1 MKKSHL
7 ILLFSD
13 LILLMSHNNE
23 LSQNGGADLGNDA

>member
-13 LILLMSHNNE
+13 FIFLMSHNNE
-23 LSQNGGADLGNDA
+23 LSQNGEQI